1 MCAKGGLRLH
11 KFISN
16 SKEVI
21 SAISHEDRASTL
33 KNLDLHNDRLPI
45 ERALGIYWCVQSDT
59 FQMCITLQ
67 DTPLTR
73 RGILSTISSIYD
85 PLGLVAPVLL
95 VGKQLLQELCR
106 EGTDWDDPVPD
117 HIRIRWEKWRNE
129 LCLLND
135 FKVRRCFKPNGF
147 GPVKSTEL
155 HHFSDA
161 SASGYGQCSYIRLVN
176 VHEEVHCELVMAKSR
191 VSPLKTITIP
201 RLELTAALVSVR
213 VSTML
218 YNYY

>member
-1 MCAKGGLRLH
+1 L
-11 KFISN
+11 
-16 SKEVI
+16 
-21 SAISHEDRASTL
+21 AS
-33 KNLDLHNDRLPI
+33 I
-45 ERALGIYWCVQSDT
+45 GALSQTPFKCVSP
-59 FQMCITLQ
+59 FKIL
-67 DTPLTR
+67 LTR

-135 FKVRRCFKPNGF
+135 FKVRRRFKPNGF

-161 SASGYGQCSYIRLVN
+161 SASGYGKCSYIRLVN